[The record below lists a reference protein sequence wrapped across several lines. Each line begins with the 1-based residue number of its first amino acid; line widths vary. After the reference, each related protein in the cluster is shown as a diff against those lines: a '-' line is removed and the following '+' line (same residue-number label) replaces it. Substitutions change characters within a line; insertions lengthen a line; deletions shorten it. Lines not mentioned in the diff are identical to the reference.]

1 MPNPTIALKGID
13 EVTVLELSEHLPAES
28 VSTES
33 VAADAEAGELATTL
47 IILVGVPA
55 IKGLV
60 DWLLKDRTTEEEE
73 KTIEFTDGS
82 GAIHRET
89 IRTLKRSSK
98 SKEGLI
104 QQIAKLCGIEI
115 PGEL

>member
-1 MPNPTIALKGID
+1 MQNPTISIKGID
-13 EVTVLELSEHLPAES
+13 EVTVAELSHHLPAGSLAIES
-28 VSTES
+28 SASETQ
-33 VAADAEAGELATTL
+33 AGELATTL

-73 KTIEFTDGS
+73 KTVEFMDAS
-82 GAIHRET
+82 GTVQRQT
-89 IRTLKRSSK
+89 VRTLRKSSK

-104 QQIAKLCGIEI
+104 SHIAKMCGIEL
-115 PGEL
+115 PTGL